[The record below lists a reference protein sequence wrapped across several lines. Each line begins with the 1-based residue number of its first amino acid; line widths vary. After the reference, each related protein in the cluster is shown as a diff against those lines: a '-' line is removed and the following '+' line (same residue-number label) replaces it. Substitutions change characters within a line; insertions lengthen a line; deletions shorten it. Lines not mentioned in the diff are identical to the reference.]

1 MPDASAPD
9 LVVDRI
15 TNVTLINGVMRIALE
30 RIGADN
36 QGEAVAT
43 LFLPASQVNNF
54 LNGLNNAAKDIVG
67 QMQERNAEAAEE
79 KPEAAEEKPK
89 GNKKKK

>member
-1 MPDASAPD
+1 MPMSHASAPD

-15 TNVTLINGVMRIALE
+15 TNVTLSNGVMRIALE
-30 RIGADN
+30 CTGADN

-54 LNGLNNAAKDIVG
+54 LNGLNNAAKDIAG
-67 QMQERNAEAAEE
+67 QIQERNADAAEE
-79 KPEAAEEKPK
+79 KS
-89 GNKKKK
+89 

>member
-1 MPDASAPD
+1 MPMPDALAPD

-30 RIGADN
+30 RTGADN

-43 LFLPASQVNNF
+43 LFLPAETPTR
-54 LNGLNNAAKDIVG
+54 I
-67 QMQERNAEAAEE
+67 
-79 KPEAAEEKPK
+79 
-89 GNKKKK
+89 

>member
-1 MPDASAPD
+1 MPMPDASAPD
-9 LVVDRI
+9 LVVDRV

-30 RIGADN
+30 RTGADN

-54 LNGLNNAAKDIVG
+54 LNGLNNAAKDIAG

-79 KPEAAEEKPK
+79 KPK

>member
-30 RIGADN
+30 RTGADN

-67 QMQERNAEAAEE
+67 QMQKRNT
-79 KPEAAEEKPK
+79 EAAEEKPK